1 MQEALAILQKY
12 WKYDEFRSPQD
23 EIIDSVLKG
32 KDTFGLMPTGGG
44 KSICFQVPALMK
56 DGICLVIS
64 PLVALMKDQ
73 VQRLQKLGIKAIALT
88 GGIRSD
94 EMIAL
99 LDNCEFGNY
108 KFLYLSPERLQSDWI
123 LERIK
128 NLPINLIAIDEAH
141 CVSQWG
147 HDFRPAYLKI
157 SHLKAHFPKIPFL
170 ALTASATNRV
180 LEDVILQL
188 GLEKPAIF
196 KKSFARKNIAYMVFE
211 VEDKLYRMEQILK
224 KNPQP
229 SIIYVRNRKSCSETA
244 SQLQSMGFKA
254 TYYHGG
260 LSVKEKEKNMG
271 LWMNEDVQIIVATN
285 AFGMGIDKSNV
296 KTVIHIHLPESI
308 ESYYQEAGR
317 AGRDEQTDKEG
328 SLNSDENKSNV
339 KQKAFAVLLN
349 SPSDKAQAQSQFIN
363 VLPDKQILTQI
374 YIKLC
379 TYFQIAY
386 GEGINE
392 QFSFNLNHFCQRY
405 GFPTLKTF
413 NAIQFLDRQGVLS
426 LSQEY
431 SEKITMQFII
441 ESKEVIRY
449 MSLNPNDEPVVLS
462 ILRTYPGIYE
472 SQTAIN
478 LSLIAKKASCEE
490 AVIHSILE
498 KLKELAIIDYHKKNN
513 DATIIFNEVREDE
526 RTINK
531 VSKYLENQNKQKIAQ
546 FESVLQYI
554 NEKNICKSKLI
565 LHYFGEK
572 AEKDCGICS
581 YCISKKTKVGDT
593 SLILE
598 KIIGLLEIQDLN
610 SREIQKL
617 TKNSEDTIIFALQDL
632 LENGKIVVKP
642 NNKYT
647 LKSPLRPSQKSRE

>member
-1 MQEALAILQKY
+1 MQTALQILQKY
-12 WKYDEFRSPQD
+12 WNHDEFRSPQN
-23 EIIDSVLKG
+23 EIINSVLEG

-44 KSICFQVPALMK
+44 KSICFQVPAMMK
-56 DGICLVIS
+56 EGICLVIS

-73 VQRLQKLGIKAIALT
+73 VQRLQQLNIKAIALT
-88 GGIRSD
+88 GGIQSD
-94 EMIAL
+94 EIITL

-157 SHLKAHFPKIPFL
+157 SNLKTHFPKVPFL
-170 ALTASATNRV
+170 ALTASATNQV

-211 VEDKLYRMEQILK
+211 IEDKLYRMEQILK

-229 SIIYVRNRKSCSETA
+229 SIIYVRNRKSCSDTA
-244 SQLQSMGFKA
+244 SQLQSLGFKA

-260 LSVKEKEKNMG
+260 LSAKEKEKNMG
-271 LWMNEDVQIIVATN
+271 LWMNEEVQIMVATN

-317 AGRDEQTDKEG
+317 AGRDEQ
-328 SLNSDENKSNV
+328 
-339 KQKAFAVLLN
+339 KAFAILLS
-349 SPSDKAQAQSQFIN
+349 SPSDKIQAQSQFIN
-363 VLPDKQILTQI
+363 VLPDKNILTQI

-379 TYFQIAY
+379 TYFRIAY

-392 QFSFNLNHFCQRY
+392 QFSFNLNHFCQKY

-413 NAIQFLDRQGVLS
+413 NAIQFLDRQGILN

-449 MSLNPNDEPVVLS
+449 MSLNPNDEPIVLS

-478 LSLIAKKASCEE
+478 LSLIAKKASCDET
-490 AVIHSILE
+490 VLLTLLE
-498 KLKELAIIDYHKKNN
+498 KLNRLEIIDYHKKNN

-526 RTINK
+526 RTINR
-531 VSKYLENQNKQKIAQ
+531 VSKYLETQNKQKVAQ
-546 FESVLQYI
+546 FESVLHYI
-554 NEKNICKSKLI
+554 NEKKVCKSRLI
-565 LHYFGEK
+565 LDYFGEK
-572 AEKDCGICS
+572 TEIDCGICS
-581 YCISKKTKVGDT
+581 YCITKKKKPIDSSSV
-593 SLILE
+593 LE
-598 KIIGLLEIQDLN
+598 KIIELLKTQDLN

-617 TKNSEDTIIFALQDL
+617 TKNSEDDIIFALQNL
-632 LENGKIVVKP
+632 LENNKIAVKS
-642 NNKYT
+642 NNKYS
-647 LKSPLRPSQKSRE
+647 LK

>member
-1 MQEALAILQKY
+1 MQTALQILQKY
-12 WKYDEFRSPQD
+12 WKHDEFRSPQS
-23 EIIDSVLKG
+23 EIINSVLEG
-32 KDTFGLMPTGGG
+32 NDTFGLMPTGGG
-44 KSICFQVPALMK
+44 KSICFQIPAMLQ

-73 VQRLQKLGIKAIALT
+73 VQRLQKLDIKAIALT
-88 GGIRSD
+88 GGIQSD
-94 EMIAL
+94 EMITL

-157 SHLKAHFPKIPFL
+157 AHLKTHFPKVPFL
-170 ALTASATNRV
+170 ALTASATKTV
-180 LEDVILQL
+180 LDDVILQL

-211 VEDKLYRMEQILK
+211 VEDKLYRIEQILK

-229 SIIYVRNRKSCSETA
+229 SIIYVRNRKSCSETS
-244 SQLQSMGFKA
+244 SQLQSLGFKA

-260 LSVKEKEKNMG
+260 LSVKDKEKNMS
-271 LWMNEDVQIIVATN
+271 LWMNDEVQIMVATN

-317 AGRDEQTDKEG
+317 AGRNDH
-328 SLNSDENKSNV
+328 
-339 KQKAFAVLLN
+339 KAFAVLLT

-363 VLPDKQILTQI
+363 VLPDKQILKQI

-392 QFSFNLNHFCQRY
+392 QYSFNLNHFCQKY
-405 GFPTLKTF
+405 GFPTLKCF
-413 NAIQFLDRQGVLS
+413 NAIQFLDRQGILS

-431 SEKITMQFII
+431 SEKITMQFMIP
-441 ESKEVIRY
+441 SKEVIRY
-449 MSLNPNDEPVVLS
+449 ISLNQKEEPILLA

-478 LSLIAKKASCEE
+478 ISLVAKKSNCEE
-490 AVIHSILE
+490 ILIHSILE
-498 KLKELAIIDYHKKNN
+498 KLKGLEVIDYHKKNN
-513 DATIIFNEVREDE
+513 DATIIFNEVREDD
-526 RTINK
+526 RTINR
-531 VSKYLENQNKQKIAQ
+531 VSKYLETQNKQKIAQ
-546 FESVLQYI
+546 FESVLNYI
-554 NEKNICKSKLI
+554 NEKKVCKSKLI
-565 LHYFGEK
+565 LSYFGEK
-572 AEKDCGICS
+572 AETDCGICS
-581 YCISKKTKVGDT
+581 YCISNKKKIGDS
-593 SLILE
+593 SLVSK
-598 KIIGLLEIQDLN
+598 KIIELLKIQDLN

-617 TKNSEDTIIFALQDL
+617 TKNSEDDVIFALQNL
-632 LENGKIVVKP
+632 LENNKIAVKP
-642 NNKYT
+642 NNKYS
-647 LKSPLRPSQKSRE
+647 LK